1 MPNIPAIE
9 LLAEFKQ
16 CIDPVGRKT
25 GLLAYVPVV
34 AASLAAGSIALV
46 VPPGIGAAILFI
58 ACMLAGFLFWRLRA
72 SGRAETTSQQLAHN
86 LLCMAED
93 CIKLLDVKGRILF
106 ISEVGLVLLDASPD
120 DVLIGHDWLSF
131 WEGPEARAAFS
142 RALAGESVTF
152 SGPCNSLAGDL
163 KWWTSTF
170 APVFGRDR
178 EVVAVLCKSRD
189 ITAETSLIN
198 ELSASAKLQRDMEGH
213 VDAVFWSASP
223 DFKILHHVS
232 SAFERMWEMPIGEI
246 EKDNTIWSRRVD
258 PADLVDL
265 KVKMKQAVC
274 LMAPTQSYFRLHLLE
289 GRTRWVRADIY
300 PVVEND
306 VVERVVSVC
315 VDATSERERLMQL
328 HAMAHFDSLTGLA
341 NRSAMAVALKAHC
354 ASGQPFALV
363 FLDVDRFKAVND
375 IAGHSVGDKVLQ
387 AVAGRILDVLSADA
401 TVARAGGDEFTV
413 IVPGLHEEQA
423 VQELCERLKTAC
435 MPPVKV
441 GDKSI
446 SITYSIGVAL
456 FPQHGDTPE
465 SLYTSADLAMYS
477 AKRAGRN
484 TSQVFGESEQQELS
498 RAFLEGELREAVQ
511 RKLFVLHYQPQFDA
525 STGALL
531 GFEALI
537 RWQHPRSG
545 LIPPNAF
552 IPLLEESG
560 LIVETGHWVIGQ
572 AIVDLKRFH
581 EGRMTNASM
590 SINVSSKQLADN
602 RLISTLADAIKASEV
617 DPRSLTLEITESA
630 LVEDF
635 AGAQAMLERIKAMGI
650 KIAIDDFGAGYSSLG
665 YLAKFQPHILKLDKS
680 FVDEIALSIASKT
693 IVEAVIS
700 LAHQLNLS
708 VTAEGV
714 ETQEQL
720 HILRMAGCNEIQ
732 GFLWGR
738 PVTFEQLLTAY
749 RVPPVDVDFPV

>member
-1 MPNIPAIE
+1 
-9 LLAEFKQ
+9 
-16 CIDPVGRKT
+16 
-25 GLLAYVPVV
+25 
-34 AASLAAGSIALV
+34 
-46 VPPGIGAAILFI
+46 
-58 ACMLAGFLFWRLRA
+58 
-72 SGRAETTSQQLAHN
+72 
-86 LLCMAED
+86 
-93 CIKLLDVKGRILF
+93 
-106 ISEVGLVLLDASPD
+106 
-120 DVLIGHDWLSF
+120 
-131 WEGPEARAAFS
+131 
-142 RALAGESVTF
+142 
-152 SGPCNSLAGDL
+152 
-163 KWWTSTF
+163 
-170 APVFGRDR
+170 
-178 EVVAVLCKSRD
+178 
-189 ITAETSLIN
+189 
-198 ELSASAKLQRDMEGH
+198 
-213 VDAVFWSASP
+213 
-223 DFKILHHVS
+223 
-232 SAFERMWEMPIGEI
+232 
-246 EKDNTIWSRRVD
+246 
-258 PADLVDL
+258 
-265 KVKMKQAVC
+265 
-274 LMAPTQSYFRLHLLE
+274 
-289 GRTRWVRADIY
+289 
-300 PVVEND
+300 
-306 VVERVVSVC
+306 
-315 VDATSERERLMQL
+315 
-328 HAMAHFDSLTGLA
+328 
-341 NRSAMAVALKAHC
+341 
-354 ASGQPFALV
+354 
-363 FLDVDRFKAVND
+363 
-375 IAGHSVGDKVLQ
+375 
-387 AVAGRILDVLSADA
+387 
-401 TVARAGGDEFTV
+401 
-413 IVPGLHEEQA
+413 
-423 VQELCERLKTAC
+423 

-581 EGRMTNASM
+581 EGGMTNASM

-602 RLISTLADAIKASEV
+602 RLISTLADAIKASKV

-630 LVEDF
+630 LVDDF

-665 YLAKFQPHILKLDKS
+665 YLAKFQPHILKLDKT

-749 RVPPVDVDFPV
+749 RVPPVDADFPV